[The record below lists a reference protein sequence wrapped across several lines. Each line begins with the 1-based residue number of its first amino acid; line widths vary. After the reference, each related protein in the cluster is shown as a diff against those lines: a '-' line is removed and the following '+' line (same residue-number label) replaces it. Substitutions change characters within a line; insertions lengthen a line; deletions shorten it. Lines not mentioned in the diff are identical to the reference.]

1 MTERVKNGLLAAAV
15 LLLVAGGMGRI
26 ETLVDAA
33 IFAAVVATIAQWD
46 RLPRMPRIFVS
57 TALIVG
63 PVAAM
68 AFPRAIPELKTALA
82 QGVAF
87 AVLLSTI
94 GMMRQAV
101 RRSVVAAEAAAYLV
115 SVPGRGRYA
124 AIAIGSHFLSLLFN
138 VGIIALIGEMLRGDR
153 GRMSEPTHRHLLLA
167 GMRGT
172 VLMTVWSPM
181 GLGFAIVTTGIVGLD
196 PVRFLILSFL
206 AATLILGI
214 TCFVFGDPR
223 DEPDET
229 AEPAPAPADPRRR
242 SARPVLAL
250 LGVGALL
257 LAATVLLHETLGAS
271 FTVATAAVIP
281 VFALAWLAI
290 EPVDDGRRHVDH
302 LGGMFAGLSDL
313 RGESAIFL
321 SANVIGAAIS
331 VALRAQPFWSA
342 LDTAGWPDWW
352 TLAGCLLVLPIA
364 GALMIPHSI
373 FVVLIVQLFGHGAV
387 AVGHPMSMA
396 LALTLGWAMAIAVS
410 PISAMSLI
418 TGHLS
423 GVPSHVVGFSWNARF
438 VSTLLVLSAGLVALA
453 YRLGW

>member
-1 MTERVKNGLLAAAV
+1 MTERVKNELLAAAV
-15 LLLVAGGMGRI
+15 LLLVAGGMGKI
-26 ETLVDAA
+26 DTLVDAA
-33 IFAAVVATIAQWD
+33 IFAAVVATIAQWH

-63 PVAAM
+63 PTVAM
-68 AFPRAIPELKTALA
+68 AFPQAIPELKAALA

-101 RRSVVAAEAAAYLV
+101 RRSVIAAEAARYLV

-124 AIAIGSHFLSLLFN
+124 AINVGSHFLSLLFN
-138 VGIIALIGEMLRGDR
+138 VGIIALIGELLHGDR
-153 GRMSEPTHRHLLLA
+153 RPMSEPTHRHLLLA

-206 AATLILGI
+206 AATLILGV
-214 TCFVFGDPR
+214 TCFVFGEPR
-223 DEPDET
+223 DDDAAPEPDGARPDET
-229 AEPAPAPADPRRR
+229 RR
-242 SARPVLAL
+242 SVRPVVAL
-250 LGVGALL
+250 FGVSGLMLG
-257 LAATVLLHETLGAS
+257 ATVLLHEVVGAS
-271 FTVATAAVIP
+271 FVVATAAVIP
-281 VFALAWLAI
+281 VFALSWLAI
-290 EPVDDGRRHVDH
+290 ERVDDGRRHADH

-331 VALRAQPFWSA
+331 VVLRAQPFWSLFEA
-342 LDTAGWPDWW
+342 AGWPDWW
-352 TLAGCLLVLPIA
+352 TIAGCLVILPIA

-373 FVVLIVQLFGHGAV
+373 FVVLIVQLFGHGSV
-387 AVGHPMSMA
+387 AVDHPMTMA

-410 PISAMSLI
+410 PISAVSLI

-423 GVPSHVVGFSWNARF
+423 GVPSHVVGLSWNARF
-438 VSTLLVLSAGLVALA
+438 VSTLLVLSAGLVFVA